1 MLPAVSNVGR
11 SSAPDVVVVG
21 GGIVGTS
28 AAAFLAEAGLSVTL
42 LERVGVAAGASG
54 RNSGVVQHPFDP
66 ALRSIHLATVDAYR
80 ELAADPELDFRLPAE
95 PAGLLLVSLGTAGPR
110 RIAAELG
117 AAWPDF
123 EPEYLGPDDLHRL
136 EPGLAPGLAACR
148 LRIGLPVPPA
158 AATRAFGR
166 LAERRGA
173 RLQVTRSV
181 TGLVRSGD
189 RVTGVRLADGATIPA
204 GAVLVAAGP
213 WSPGLLD
220 PGGRWRP
227 IRPNWGVVVEVG
239 LADPPGHVLEEA
251 EMDEAL
257 GDIAGGSAAEGVE
270 TSGNVAGG
278 DGAAGVDPIGPDGRP
293 EFSLVTAAG
302 RSSLGS
308 TFLDREPDPDAWVPR
323 LVAHGRRFVPALGEA
338 SIGPVRACA
347 RPLAADGRPLLGAA
361 PGLPGAFIA
370 AGHGPWGI
378 STGPGSARLVVEAIL
393 GHGSAIPAE
402 LDVARFGAIG

>member
-1 MLPAVSNVGR
+1 MLPAVSSAGP

-28 AAAFLAEAGLSVTL
+28 AAAFLAEAGLAVTV
-42 LERVGVAAGASG
+42 LEGVGVAAGASG

-66 ALRSIHLATVDAYR
+66 ALRSIHLDTVDAYR
-80 ELAADPELDFRLPAE
+80 ELAADAELDFRLPAE
-95 PAGLLLVSLGTAGPR
+95 PAGLLLVSLGTAAPR
-110 RIAAELG
+110 RVAGDLAAL
-117 AAWPDF
+117 WPAF
-123 EPEYLGPDDLHRL
+123 EPEYVGPDDLRRL

-158 AATRAFGR
+158 AATRAFAR

-173 RLQVTRSV
+173 RVQVGRAV
-181 TGLVRSGD
+181 TGLTRGGD
-189 RVTGVRLADGATIPA
+189 RATGVRLSDGTTIPA

-213 WSPGLLD
+213 WSPELLD
-220 PGGRWRP
+220 PSGRWRP
-227 IRPNWGVVVEVG
+227 IRPSWGVVVEVG

-257 GDIAGGSAAEGVE
+257 GDIAGSAP
-270 TSGNVAGG
+270 
-278 DGAAGVDPIGPDGRP
+278 AADLDAPDGRP

-308 TFLDREPDPDAWVPR
+308 TFLDREPDPEAWVPR

-347 RPLAADGRPLLGAA
+347 RPLAADGRPLLGAV

-393 GHGSAIPAE
+393 GHAPAIPAE